1 MTHIVDDSAANS
13 SPRAVRARK
22 TAKRLVPLLLLAAV
36 IGLFFAFDGDQLL
49 MVQTL
54 SDNREALMAIVH
66 ERAVLSV
73 VVFIVVYTL
82 VTATAVPGSAVLT
95 IAGGFLFGIVFG
107 TLWVLIGATAGAT
120 ILFTLA
126 RTTFGDALRS
136 KAGPALKKMEAGFQQ
151 NAFSYLLSL
160 RLVPLFPFFLIN
172 IVPAFLGVSTRT
184 YVAATFLGI
193 IPGAFVFASI
203 GAGLGSVF
211 DMMMEFSLK
220 NAVTPEIIIALVS
233 LSVLSLASPVYKMI
247 KGRRTAKL
255 ETS

>member
-1 MTHIVDDSAANS
+1 MTHIVDDSVANS
-13 SPRAVRARK
+13 SPRAVRIRK
-22 TAKRLVPLLLLAAV
+22 VAKRLVPLVLLAAAIAV
-36 IGLFFAFDGDQLL
+36 FFAFDGDQLL

-54 SDNREALMAIVH
+54 SDNRYALMTVVH

-73 VVFIVVYTL
+73 LVFIIAYTL

-95 IAGGFLFGIVFG
+95 IAGGFLFGIGFG

-136 KAGPALKKMEAGFQQ
+136 KAGPALKKMEAGFQK

-233 LSVLSLASPVYKMI
+233 LSVLSLASPVYKTI
-247 KGRRTAKL
+247 KGRRARGVAR
-255 ETS
+255 